1 MKSQSIYKLNLTLG
15 LLKFW
20 QTLAG
25 KSCSVLWYIKG
36 KLRGFSNICWKIWK
50 DGTLFNCTQ
59 KSIKNSTHT
68 TPLHYCEAHSCPR
81 SELWTIKLLVFKT
94 TKVPKPHINQT
105 NNTVHRGR
113 PKNLTPRWTTVMCD
127 GWWCTMAALIM
138 IYQSMGFQDGQ
149 STQIPYQTN
158 NFAVCDN
165 GALYGKNEL
174 SKVLFHMAKI

>member
-59 KSIKNSTHT
+59 KSIKNSTHSI
-68 TPLHYCEAHSCPR
+68 PLDYCEAHSCPR
-81 SELWTIKLLVFKT
+81 SELWTIKLLVFKA

-105 NNTVHRGR
+105 NNMLHRGR
-113 PKNLTPRWTTVMCD
+113 PKNLTPV
-127 GWWCTMAALIM
+127 GPLWCAMGGGAQWLLWSWYINQWAFKTNKVPKSHIKQTILQYVIM
-138 IYQSMGFQDGQ
+138 
-149 STQIPYQTN
+149 
-158 NFAVCDN
+158 
-165 GALYGKNEL
+165 EL
-174 SKVLFHMAKI
+174 CTAKMN